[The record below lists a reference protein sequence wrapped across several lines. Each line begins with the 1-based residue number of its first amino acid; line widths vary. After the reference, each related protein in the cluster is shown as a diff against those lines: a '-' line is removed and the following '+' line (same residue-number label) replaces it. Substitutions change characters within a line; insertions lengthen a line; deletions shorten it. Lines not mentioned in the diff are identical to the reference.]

1 VKPAPGAAPRW
12 GHKWGQ
18 VGANWSRGGPL
29 GLRVQILVGLG
40 FVTGFAMLSTG
51 YLALWAAGQ
60 SVVGQ
65 RETAARSIAAGL
77 GAAVAATVDPMR
89 ALGDDVNRARL
100 RSILGALEGRGELTG
115 IDVLGPDRK
124 VILARP
130 PRAPGDVDPPTLA
143 VVLSGVGPWLTY
155 RPDRSGAGT
164 ELCAYAPVVAA
175 GRVLGVVRIVQPAP
189 DPLATVL
196 STSGSVLLALA
207 FADALLVV
215 GLGFFVLTRLVV
227 RPLQGMQLATARVSS
242 GDWDHQIETEGPRE
256 VAALASA
263 LNQMTASLASQREQ
277 LIRTEKLASV
287 GQLAAGVAHEIGNPL
302 AAVLGYVDIL
312 RGDAAAGSVPV
323 LGPEETR
330 DTLDR
335 VKAETQRIHRI
346 IQDLLAYSRPTT
358 EDPQATAPGKILR
371 SAEALLRPQGR
382 FRAVAIV
389 ARPDDATWPAV
400 LASPGRLT
408 QVFVNLLLNASD
420 AMGGKGT
427 VTVVCQAIDDQ
438 IRIEFHDQGP
448 GIPAELERK
457 IFDPF
462 FTTKDPG
469 QGTGLGL
476 SISQSIIAAFH
487 GTLTLMPAA
496 PAGTGATFV
505 ITLPAAGSGV

>member
-1 VKPAPGAAPRW
+1 VTRSW
-12 GHKWGQ
+12 GHRWGQ
-18 VGANWSRGGPL
+18 VGVGWARGGSPL

-40 FVTGFAMLSTG
+40 FVTAFAMLSTG

-65 RETAARSIAAGL
+65 RESAARTIASGL
-77 GAAVAATVDPMR
+77 GAAVAATIDPTR
-89 ALGDDVNRARL
+89 PLGDDLNRARL
-100 RSILGALEGRGELTG
+100 RTVLGAIEGKGDLSE
-115 IDVLGPDRK
+115 IDVIGADRK

-130 PRAPGDVDPPTLA
+130 PRDPRDVDPPTLA

-155 RPDRSGAGT
+155 RSDRAARVGGGT
-164 ELCAYAPVVAA
+164 ELFAYAPVVAA

-196 STSGSVLLALA
+196 SRSGSVLLGLA

-227 RPLQGMQLATARVSS
+227 RPLQAMQQATARVSA
-242 GDWDHQIETEGPRE
+242 GDWDHQMKTEGPRE
-256 VAALASA
+256 VAALAAS

-312 RGDAAAGSVPV
+312 RGDAAAGARPV
-323 LGPEETR
+323 LTSDETR

-371 SAEALLRPQGR
+371 SAEALLRPQAR
-382 FRAVAIV
+382 FRAVVV
-389 ARPDDATWPAV
+389 AAVPDDASWPAV

-427 VTVVCQAIDDQ
+427 VTVSCQEVDDQ
-438 IRIEFHDQGP
+438 IQIGFHDQGP
-448 GIPAELERK
+448 GIPPDLERK

-487 GTLTLMPAA
+487 GTLTLA
-496 PAGTGATFV
+496 PASAGGPAGATFV
-505 ITLPAAGSGV
+505 VTLPAARPSS

>member
-1 VKPAPGAAPRW
+1 M
-12 GHKWGQ
+12 
-18 VGANWSRGGPL
+18 
-29 GLRVQILVGLG
+29 QILVGLG

-77 GAAVAATVDPMR
+77 GAAVAAMVDPMR
-89 ALGDDVNRARL
+89 PLGDDVNRGRL
-100 RSILGALEGRGELTG
+100 RAVLAALEGRGELTAV
-115 IDVLGPDRK
+115 DVLGPDRK

-130 PRAPGDVDPPTLA
+130 PRLAGDVDPPTLA

-155 RPDRSGAGT
+155 RPDRSGRGT

-196 STSGSVLLALA
+196 SRSGSVLLGLA

-227 RPLQGMQLATARVSS
+227 RPLQAMQLATARVSA
-242 GDWDHQIETEGPRE
+242 GDWDHRVQTEGPRE
-256 VAALASA
+256 VVALASA

-312 RGDAAAGSVPV
+312 RGDAAPGAVPV
-323 LGPEETR
+323 LTPEETR
-330 DTLDR
+330 DTLGR

-358 EDPQATAPGKILR
+358 PVPEPTAPGKILR
-371 SAEALLRPQGR
+371 SAEALLRPQAR
-382 FRAVAIV
+382 FRGVRIAAV
-389 ARPDDATWPAV
+389 PDDAGWPDG
-400 LASPGRLT
+400 LASPGRLS

-420 AMGGKGT
+420 AMAGTGT
-427 VTVVCQAIDDQ
+427 VTVRCQPDGDDV
-438 IRIEFHDQGP
+438 RLEFHDQGT
-448 GIPAELERK
+448 GIPPDLERK

-476 SISQSIIAAFH
+476 SISQSIIEAFH
-487 GTLTLMPAA
+487 GTLTLKPAD
-496 PAGTGATFV
+496 GSSGATFV
-505 ITLPAAGSGV
+505 LVLPAAASGRADNESAAVHS